1 MLYLVFLFKTNVIL
15 SIFEYCEKQK
25 KNSINKLTRSYKV
38 VVSSEDT
45 FEERLSFSTN
55 KFNVFLVLSLYSII
69 LIAFTISVVFFTQI
83 REMVPGYSSS
93 DLLTQAIYLTKKT
106 DSLEKELELNNTF
119 YKSIENVLSGKT
131 EQIIY
136 KDTLALS
143 NEKDNIDFQAVL
155 TNAEDSILRKYVEE
169 EDKFNLTKNELV
181 IENKMFVSPVKGQI
195 TQKFDP
201 LNNHFALDIL
211 VDTGTP
217 VKSILE
223 GKVIFSEWSVDTG
236 HVLII
241 DHGDDIISVY
251 KHNSK
256 VLKTQNNF
264 VKAGEV
270 IAYSGN
276 QGTLSTGPHLHF
288 ELWKNG
294 TPINPEPLFNF
305 N

>member
-1 MLYLVFLFKTNVIL
+1 MNTVKNK
-15 SIFEYCEKQK
+15 KQK

-106 DSLEKELELNNTF
+106 DSLENELELNNTF
-119 YKSIENVLSGKT
+119 YKSIENVLSGKA

-136 KDTLALS
+136 KDTLAVS
-143 NEKDNIDFQAVL
+143 NEKDNIYYQAVL
-155 TNAEDSILRKYVEE
+155 ANAEDSILRKYVEE

>member
-1 MLYLVFLFKTNVIL
+1 MNTVKNK
-15 SIFEYCEKQK
+15 KQK

-106 DSLEKELELNNTF
+106 DSLENELELNNTF

-136 KDTLALS
+136 KDTLAVS

-155 TNAEDSILRKYVEE
+155 ANAEDSILRKYVEQ

-223 GKVIFSEWSVDTG
+223 GKVIFSEWSIDTG

>member
-1 MLYLVFLFKTNVIL
+1 MNTVKNK
-15 SIFEYCEKQK
+15 KQK

-106 DSLEKELELNNTF
+106 DSLENELELNNTF
-119 YKSIENVLSGKT
+119 YKSIENVLSGKA

-136 KDTLALS
+136 KDTLAVS
-143 NEKDNIDFQAVL
+143 NEKDNIDFQSVL
-155 TNAEDSILRKYVEE
+155 ANAEDSILRKYIEE

-241 DHGDDIISVY
+241 DHGDNIISVY

>member
-1 MLYLVFLFKTNVIL
+1 MNTVKN
-15 SIFEYCEKQK
+15 KNQK

>member
-1 MLYLVFLFKTNVIL
+1 MNTVKNK
-15 SIFEYCEKQK
+15 KQK
-25 KNSINKLTRSYKV
+25 KNYINKLTRSYKV

-55 KFNVFLVLSLYSII
+55 KFNVFLILSLYSII
-69 LIAFTISVVFFTQI
+69 LIAFTISVVFFTQLK
-83 REMVPGYSSS
+83 EMVPGYSSS

-106 DSLEKELELNNTF
+106 DSLENELELNNTF
-119 YKSIENVLSGKT
+119 YRSIEDVLSGKT

-136 KDTLALS
+136 KDSLAIS
-143 NEKDNIDFQAVL
+143 NKIENIDPQAISA
-155 TNAEDSILRKYVEE
+155 NAEDSILRKYVEQ

-223 GKVIFSEWSVDTG
+223 GKIIFSEWSIDTG

-256 VLKTQNNF
+256 VLKTQNNY
-264 VKAGEV
+264 VKAGEI

>member
-1 MLYLVFLFKTNVIL
+1 MNTVKNKK
-15 SIFEYCEKQK
+15 EK
-25 KNSINKLTRSYKV
+25 KNYINKLIRSYKV

-55 KFNVFLVLSLYSII
+55 KFNVFLILSLYSII
-69 LIAFTISVVFFTQI
+69 LIAFTISAVFFTQLK
-83 REMVPGYSSS
+83 EMVPGYSSS
-93 DLLTQAIYLTKKT
+93 DLLTQAIYLTKKI
-106 DSLEKELELNNTF
+106 DSLENELELNNTF
-119 YKSIENVLSGKT
+119 YQSIENVLSGKT
-131 EQIIY
+131 EQIVY
-136 KDTLALS
+136 KDSLTVS
-143 NEKDNIDFQAVL
+143 NEIENIDLQAI
-155 TNAEDSILRKYVEE
+155 TANTEDSILRKYVEQ

-181 IENKMFVSPVKGQI
+181 IENKMFVTPVKGQI

-201 LNNHFALDIL
+201 LNNHFALDIS

-223 GKVIFSEWSVDTG
+223 GKIIFSEWSIDTG

-256 VLKTQNNF
+256 VLKTQNNY

>member
-1 MLYLVFLFKTNVIL
+1 MNTVKNK
-15 SIFEYCEKQK
+15 KQK

-45 FEERLSFSTN
+45 FEERFSFSTN

-106 DSLEKELELNNTF
+106 DSLENELELNNTF

-136 KDTLALS
+136 KDTLS
-143 NEKDNIDFQAVL
+143 VSKEKDIIDFQAVL
-155 TNAEDSILRKYVEE
+155 ANAEDSILRKYVEE

>member
-1 MLYLVFLFKTNVIL
+1 MNTVKNK
-15 SIFEYCEKQK
+15 KQK
-25 KNSINKLTRSYKV
+25 KNYINKLIRSYKV

-55 KFNVFLVLSLYSII
+55 KFNVFLILSLYSII
-69 LIAFTISVVFFTQI
+69 LIAFTISVVFFTQLK
-83 REMVPGYSSS
+83 EMVPGYSSS

-106 DSLEKELELNNTF
+106 DSLENELELNNTF
-119 YKSIENVLSGKT
+119 YQSIQNVLSGKA
-131 EQIIY
+131 EQIVY
-136 KDTLALS
+136 KDSLTVS
-143 NEKDNIDFQAVL
+143 NEIENIDIQAISA
-155 TNAEDSILRKYVEE
+155 NAEDSILRKYVEQ

-201 LNNHFALDIL
+201 LNNHFALDIS

-223 GKVIFSEWSVDTG
+223 GKIIFSEWSIDTG

-256 VLKTQNNF
+256 ILKTQNNY

-276 QGTLSTGPHLHF
+276 QGALSTGPHLHF

-294 TPINPEPLFNF
+294 NPINPEPLFNF

>member
-1 MLYLVFLFKTNVIL
+1 MNTVKNK
-15 SIFEYCEKQK
+15 KQK

-106 DSLEKELELNNTF
+106 DSLENELELNNTF

-294 TPINPEPLFNF
+294 IPINPEPLFNF

>member
-1 MLYLVFLFKTNVIL
+1 MNTVKNK
-15 SIFEYCEKQK
+15 KQK

-106 DSLEKELELNNTF
+106 DSLENELELNNTF

-136 KDTLALS
+136 KDTLAVS

>member
-1 MLYLVFLFKTNVIL
+1 MNTVKN
-15 SIFEYCEKQK
+15 KNQK

-93 DLLTQAIYLTKKT
+93 DLLTKAIYLTKKT
-106 DSLEKELELNNTF
+106 DSLENELELNNTF

-241 DHGDDIISVY
+241 DHGDNIISVY

>member
-1 MLYLVFLFKTNVIL
+1 MNTVKNK
-15 SIFEYCEKQK
+15 KQK
-25 KNSINKLTRSYKV
+25 KNSINKLLRGYKV

-69 LIAFTISVVFFTQI
+69 LVAFTISVVFFTQL

-106 DSLEKELELNNTF
+106 DSLENELELNNTF
-119 YKSIENVLSGKT
+119 YKSIESVLSGKT

-136 KDTLALS
+136 KDSFAINNDIGNT
-143 NEKDNIDFQAVL
+143 VL
-155 TNAEDSILRKYVEE
+155 QPVSANAEDSILRKYVEE

-201 LNNHFALDIL
+201 PNNHFALDIL

-241 DHGDDIISVY
+241 DHGEDIISVY

>member
-1 MLYLVFLFKTNVIL
+1 VKNKK
-15 SIFEYCEKQK
+15 EK
-25 KNSINKLTRSYKV
+25 KNYINKLIRSYKV

-55 KFNVFLVLSLYSII
+55 KFNVFLILSLYSII

-106 DSLEKELELNNTF
+106 DSLENELELNNTF

-131 EQIIY
+131 EEIIY
-136 KDTLALS
+136 KDTLAVS
-143 NEKDNIDFQAVL
+143 KEKDNIDFQAVL
-155 TNAEDSILRKYVEE
+155 ANAEDSILRKYVEE

-241 DHGDDIISVY
+241 DHGDNIISVY

>member
-1 MLYLVFLFKTNVIL
+1 MNTVKNK
-15 SIFEYCEKQK
+15 KQK

-201 LNNHFALDIL
+201 LNNHFALDVL